1 MHVGSKGAYLP
12 QWATIEEATSWLEA
26 VTGESWPQARL
37 LESGHFLS
45 LGVWWRPGDSAPPEW
60 MHDVFEGQTQGFWA
74 PITSK
79 SDVAALAV
87 DRTLVFTQTR
97 TPSGKVVDFHHG
109 MMFDL
114 TGLRIEGRSLRA
126 LIGALKP
133 ENAHITSWVIVPPG
147 VSEFAYDRL
156 GEILADASGCPN
168 ECAYIEAT
176 RGNHFQGI
184 INTRVSGG
192 EVVLHDARTG
202 EPIHISDDAG
212 GDGSVIGLH
221 DLKTL
226 LATPFW
232 FGEERFCFGVLAPQ
246 AFEIQ
251 KDPETEKTPIEAD
264 SQAASVAATEPGLPT
279 SQVAEAFSFVAGLK
293 AKLGDVNNHQWLLPA
308 RLTQG
313 RKPNPATWCPLR
325 LAEILLSKGKA
336 SESDLSRAFV
346 MVAALRPWRDSW
358 QEAKRERNAF
368 GR

>member
-1 MHVGSKGAYLP
+1 MGSKGAYLP

-60 MHDVFEGQTQGFWA
+60 MRDVFEGQTQGFWA

-97 TPSGKVVDFHHG
+97 TPSGRIVNFGHG
-109 MMFDL
+109 MVFEL
-114 TGLRIEGRSLRA
+114 SGLRIEGRSLRA

-168 ECAYIEAT
+168 ECLLIEAT
-176 RGNHFQGI
+176 RGDHFQGI

-202 EPIHISDDAG
+202 ELIHISDDAG

-232 FGEERFCFGVLAPQ
+232 FGEERFCFGVLAHEDDGGAPVKQ
-246 AFEIQ
+246 ADEGEGSNGTEVRWT
-251 KDPETEKTPIEAD
+251 PEFTAEVQAYRDLHGMTAAARRYEVSTTVIKNKTKPKRSPVEVEA
-264 SQAASVAATEPGLPT
+264 
-279 SQVAEAFSFVAGLK
+279 
-293 AKLGDVNNHQWLLPA
+293 
-308 RLTQG
+308 
-313 RKPNPATWCPLR
+313 NPAFR
-325 LAEILLSKGKA
+325 ILTSG
-336 SESDLSRAFV
+336 FTG
-346 MVAALRPWRDSW
+346 
-358 QEAKRERNAF
+358 RER
-368 GR
+368 